1 MSKTRGRVCTLDKTT
16 EVGGARESLERWD
29 RWRRSH
35 IWNSLKESNG
45 FKTHPVRAVTRPEA
59 SLASV
64 GKSESGSV
72 DSGYW

>member
-1 MSKTRGRVCTLDKTT
+1 MNIVAPGKAWS
-16 EVGGARESLERWD
+16 VGIGGERATFEI
-29 RWRRSH
+29 RF
-35 IWNSLKESNG
+35 KESNG

-72 DSGYW
+72 DSGY